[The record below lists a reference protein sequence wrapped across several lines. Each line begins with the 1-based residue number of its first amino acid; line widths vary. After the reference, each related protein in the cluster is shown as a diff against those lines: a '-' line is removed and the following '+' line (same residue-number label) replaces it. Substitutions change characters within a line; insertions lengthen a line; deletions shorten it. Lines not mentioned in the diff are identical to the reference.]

1 MKEVSLKFSM
11 STLALSFINNTPG
24 SRRARSKTVG
34 TGWPTAAPN
43 LSRLGLRHRWPRSLS
58 VSQTDAFLLGRRGWR
73 AVSVLPF
80 LGRCAISACTS
91 PPWPVEKSCHSL
103 ASLWHSY
110 WLDHDPLRSAPLIIL
125 SQISFH
131 GKINI
136 HIIAMS
142 MCAILLKNAFEGPTQ
157 SGVTLGIILDY
168 LECDC
173 ETSKRHSCRR
183 ASFIKGKLHYAPTTM
198 SCFQHSTSIN

>member
-1 MKEVSLKFSM
+1 M

-24 SRRARSKTVG
+24 SRRPRAKRWERADPRAT
-34 TGWPTAAPN
+34 PN
-43 LSRLGLRHRWPRSLS
+43 LSRFGPRHRRPRSLS

-110 WLDHDPLRSAPLIIL
+110 WLDPDPLRSAPLIIL

-131 GKINI
+131 GKNEYTYHSREHVCYSFKVRIWGSQSELCNSWNNI
-136 HIIAMS
+136 RLFGMW
-142 MCAILLKNAFEGPTQ
+142 LW
-157 SGVTLGIILDY
+157 D
-168 LECDC
+168 
-173 ETSKRHSCRR
+173 
-183 ASFIKGKLHYAPTTM
+183 
-198 SCFQHSTSIN
+198 

>member
-1 MKEVSLKFSM
+1 MPSCWDGVAGELSACCPFWGA
-11 STLALSFINNTPG
+11 ALSLP
-24 SRRARSKTVG
+24 
-34 TGWPTAAPN
+34 AP
-43 LSRLGLRHRWPRSLS
+43 
-58 VSQTDAFLLGRRGWR
+58 VRRG
-73 AVSVLPF
+73 L
-80 LGRCAISACTS
+80 L
-91 PPWPVEKSCHSL
+91 KSCHSL